1 MNRIFVNEFRLLSIV
16 SLFIELAGNLRS
28 YRWSC
33 NAATANNSRK
43 QLCTRMLHKHMCHNC
58 DISGTPIADKE
69 SPCVF
74 IDAMRDTDFLIGK
87 ER

>member
-28 YRWSC
+28 YRWSR

-43 QLCTRMLHKHMCHNC
+43 QLWAEHVEL
-58 DISGTPIADKE
+58 
-69 SPCVF
+69 
-74 IDAMRDTDFLIGK
+74 
-87 ER
+87 ERNPGLLEENDSKTTKLN